1 MNNTGYPFPADAACH
16 ELSALYVS
24 VVPEHERQD
33 FWRRHFGTVPPW
45 LSPELTILSWFSR
58 LCRGYSGG
66 YWHFYTLSNGGVF
79 MAPDSQ
85 ETYDLYCK
93 PNGNRATLGAEAA
106 GIAACLMTYSHL
118 SFVTAR
124 GDMAEHYYRLR
135 DYALRHPE
143 SRSILTLTD

>member
-1 MNNTGYPFPADAACH
+1 MNLTGHPLPADTACR

-58 LCRGYSGG
+58 LCREYSGG

-93 PNGNRATLGAEAA
+93 SNGNRATLGAEAA

-143 SRSILTLTD
+143 SRDILTLTD